1 MRKVLKNHSEVAHF
15 WANKVQSEGKASNMF
30 FESDI
35 IYSYG
40 YHFPIAKH
48 IKKDVI
54 LFTSDNYSISTSQH
68 KSIVRQ
74 SIPHNKTVLTVPI
87 ISGRYSSGDLS
98 IDHHEKNVE
107 YLISEIKNNVG
118 KSNRSRKYKEHYLN
132 TVNSLITELKQYL
145 KIFRIKSKLP
155 NKLKNAVNIAL
166 KFNLSY
172 YSEIIKAEQ
181 QQQKKAEA
189 IRKAEQEKK
198 FFKKLK
204 EWKSNDIDNL
214 PYYEKQYLR
223 LKRNG
228 WNNGEWCGDV
238 QTSLNVTISIE
249 IFKKYYA
256 ILKSGKSLV
265 NEKISHYRVNKQD
278 NKLLTIGC
286 HKIELAEIHSIAE
299 QIKGV

>member
-1 MRKVLKNHSEVAHF
+1 MRKVLKNHNEVAHF

-30 FESDI
+30 FESGI

-54 LFTSDNYSISTSQH
+54 LFTSDNYSVSTSQH

-74 SIPHNKTVLTVPI
+74 SIPHNKIVLTIPKI
-87 ISGRYSSGDLS
+87 DSGKYSSLDLS
-98 IDHHEKNVE
+98 IEDHKKNIK
-107 YLISEIKNNVG
+107 YYISEIKNNVG

-132 TVNSLITELKQYL
+132 AVSSLITELKQYL

-166 KFNLSY
+166 RFNLSY

-181 QQQKKAEA
+181 QQQKKAEK
-189 IRKAEQEKK
+189 IRKAEQKKK

-204 EWKSNDIDNL
+204 EWRNGEINNL

-223 LKRNG
+223 INKDNI
-228 WNNGEWCGDV
+228 
-238 QTSLNVTISIE
+238 QTSLNVNIE
-249 IFKKYYA
+249 LETFKKYYA
-256 ILKSGKSLV
+256 ILKRGKSLIG
-265 NEKISHYRVNKQD
+265 EKISHYRVNKQD
-278 NKLLTIGC
+278 DKLLIIGC

-299 QIKGV
+299 QIKGI

>member
-1 MRKVLKNHSEVAHF
+1 MRKVLKNHNQVAHF

-48 IKKDVI
+48 IKKDVV
-54 LFTSDNYSISTSQH
+54 LFTSDNYSVSTSQH

-74 SIPHNKTVLTVPI
+74 SIPHNKIVLTIPI
-87 ISGRYSSGDLS
+87 VDGGKYSSFDLS
-98 IDHHEKNVE
+98 IEDHKKNVK
-107 YLISEIKNNVG
+107 YYDSMLKHNMKKSLRATKN
-118 KSNRSRKYKEHYLN
+118 KQYYLN
-132 TVNSLITELKQYL
+132 SVVSYIEELRTYL

-155 NKLKNAVNIAL
+155 NKYKVAINIAL
-166 KFNLSY
+166 NMDLDN
-172 YSEIIKAEQ
+172 IKSIVKVEQ

-189 IRKAEQEKK
+189 IRKAEQKKK

-204 EWKSNDIDNL
+204 EWRNGEINNL

-223 LKRNG
+223 INKDNI
-228 WNNGEWCGDV
+228 
-238 QTSLNVTISIE
+238 QTSLNVNIE
-249 IFKKYYA
+249 LETFKKYYA
-256 ILKSGKSLV
+256 ILKRGKSLV

-278 NKLLTIGC
+278 DKLLTIGC
-286 HKIELAEIHSIAE
+286 HKIEIAEIHSIAE